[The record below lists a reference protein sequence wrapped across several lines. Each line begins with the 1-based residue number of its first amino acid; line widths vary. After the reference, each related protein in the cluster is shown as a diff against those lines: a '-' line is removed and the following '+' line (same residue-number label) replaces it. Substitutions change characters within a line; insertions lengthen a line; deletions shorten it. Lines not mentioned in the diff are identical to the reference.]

1 MFCTESAKLALMLR
15 LTVVQL
21 FAVTEVTKMCVW
33 VHVRVCHYAVPLL
46 PVCWGAVAAKA
57 GGEAAPAA
65 SCRTP
70 ASVAMDKKKSH
81 IQH

>member
-1 MFCTESAKLALMLR
+1 MLR

-21 FAVTEVTKMCVW
+21 SAVTKATKFCVC
-33 VHVRVCHYAVPLL
+33 VYDYAIPLL

-70 ASVAMDKKKSH
+70 ASVAVDKQSH
-81 IQH
+81 IE